1 MPHILTL
8 PETSIY
14 QNLKVSATRYPEE
27 TVIIRYGTELSYGRL
42 HDEVNVLA
50 GYPHRISA

>member
-27 TVIIRYGTELSYGRL
+27 TVIIRYGTELSYVRL

-50 GYPHRISA
+50 GYPHGILT